1 MAKDTR
7 LQKMLADCG
16 VASRRKAEEMIRA
29 GLVTVNGETAQIGD
43 KVDPRRDRVEVK
55 GRPVRAREENVY
67 IMLHKPRGFIT
78 TMSDEMGRKCV
89 AELVRDIPGRI
100 YPVGRLDRDS
110 EGLLLMTNDGNF
122 ANMMMHPSMHV
133 PKVYRVTVRPG
144 ITEEQLTQMSVGME
158 IDGEKTMPANV
169 RVLEQQQGR
178 VVLEIVLQEGR
189 NRQIR
194 KMCEQLQLEVARL
207 KRVAMGPVKLGMLQ
221 PGQYREL
228 TREEVKGLMASARSR
243 ARSGNGQAS
252 EPSKGPRPPK
262 HPGRPGKN
270 PGRKNP

>member
-55 GRPVRAREENVY
+55 GRSVRAREENVY

-122 ANMMMHPSMHV
+122 ANMMMHPKHQI
-133 PKVYRVTVRPG
+133 PKIYH
-144 ITEEQLTQMSVGME
+144 
-158 IDGEKTMPANV
+158 V
-169 RVLEQQQGR
+169 RVRGEVSAAALDKLSHLT
-178 VVLEIVLQEGR
+178 VLEDCTQIQPVECHAVLKDEKSTVLSLTLYEGK

-194 KMCEQLQLEVARL
+194 KMCDACDLTIQRLQRVAIGKVEMGDLKVGEWKHLTPKQLQQ
-207 KRVAMGPVKLGMLQ
+207 LGWEGEA
-221 PGQYREL
+221 PRRSAKNDKYR
-228 TREEVKGLMASARSR
+228 K
-243 ARSGNGQAS
+243 
-252 EPSKGPRPPK
+252 
-262 HPGRPGKN
+262 
-270 PGRKNP
+270 

>member
-55 GRPVRAREENVY
+55 GRSVRAREENVY

-144 ITEEQLTQMSVGME
+144 S
-158 IDGEKTMPANV
+158 
-169 RVLEQQQGR
+169 R
-178 VVLEIVLQEGR
+178 R
-189 NRQIR
+189 N
-194 KMCEQLQLEVARL
+194 
-207 KRVAMGPVKLGMLQ
+207 
-221 PGQYREL
+221 
-228 TREEVKGLMASARSR
+228 SS
-243 ARSGNGQAS
+243 
-252 EPSKGPRPPK
+252 PR
-262 HPGRPGKN
+262 
-270 PGRKNP
+270 